1 METLRTVSLD
11 LILRKDTPLPVLTA
25 LVLMTSVTN
34 TEDDPILQQALQE
47 SGLDLNHLYF
57 KQPFWCCWFNG
68 EDNLEPHHIYSF
80 EPDVAV
86 LRTVKLG
93 GTEEAWILKVRC
105 YTRFG
110 VEGVDQLLAL
120 FDPYM
125 VPNLGLIGF
134 VLAPQSADN
143 WVYFKHEYR
152 MDHGELL
159 KSIINK
165 NAG

>member
-57 KQPFWCCWFNG
+57 KQPYWCCWFNG
-68 EDNLEPHHIYSF
+68 EDNLEPRYIYAF
-80 EPDVAV
+80 EQDIAT
-86 LRTVKLG
+86 LRTVKTATLDG
-93 GTEEAWILKVRC
+93 WLMKVRC

-110 VEGVDQLLAL
+110 VVGVEALLDL
-120 FDPYM
+120 FDQYL
-125 VPNLGLIGF
+125 VKDLGLIGY
-134 VLAPQSADN
+134 LYSPHHAESRKYDRI
-143 WVYFKHEYR
+143 EYR
-152 MDHGELL
+152 VDGDKLDTLFSTHTD
-159 KSIINK
+159 
-165 NAG
+165 